1 MPDTTY
7 AVRRVSVT
15 SALRVGLAVGPALA
29 LGPAIL
35 LAALFSQGLRQA
47 DRLLSGL
54 RPFELN
60 ALGQPIARLDWL
72 AIFGLQDIAQLT
84 SRLAAL
90 GWLTFL
96 GLTLLLTLV
105 GGLIVA
111 LAVLLGAATYNVA
124 SAITGGLEVEL
135 RPTGDRADAGPDAG
149 PDASPG
155 NNGEGAPDAGVPVVA
170 NPRSAVPRPRREV

>member
-1 MPDTTY
+1 V
-7 AVRRVSVT
+7 A

-29 LGPAIL
+29 LAPAIL
-35 LAALFSQGLRQA
+35 LAALLSQALHQA
-47 DRLLSGL
+47 DRLLRGL

-72 AIFGLQDIAQLT
+72 AIFGLQDTAQLT
-84 SRLAAL
+84 GRLAAL

-111 LAVLLGAATYNVA
+111 LAVLLGAATYNAA

-135 RPTGDRADAGPDAG
+135 RP
-149 PDASPG
+149 
-155 NNGEGAPDAGVPVVA
+155 
-170 NPRSAVPRPRREV
+170 PRPRREA